1 MDYFENLVKRLLE
14 SEGYWV
20 KQSVKVN
27 LTKSEKK
34 ELGKPSIPR
43 PEIDLIGY
51 KPLENKLLIMEVKS
65 YLDSSGVS
73 FSEISK
79 NYKIPEGRYKLFT
92 CSHYRNI
99 IFKRLV
105 TDLYKQGLIIKNPKL
120 VFALAAGNVHSKDE
134 PKIKELFKSNGWFFY
149 SPGELADAV
158 RDFANIP
165 YDNDPFVMTSK
176 LLAKNTN
183 TNDT

>member
-14 SEGYWV
+14 SEGYRV

-34 ELGKPSIPR
+34 ELGKPGIPR

-51 KPLENKLLIMEVKS
+51 KPLENKLLILEVKS

-79 NYKIPEGRYKLFT
+79 NYKTPEGRCKL
-92 CSHYRNI
+92 
-99 IFKRLV
+99 
-105 TDLYKQGLIIKNPKL
+105 
-120 VFALAAGNVHSKDE
+120 
-134 PKIKELFKSNGWFFY
+134 
-149 SPGELADAV
+149 
-158 RDFANIP
+158 
-165 YDNDPFVMTSK
+165 
-176 LLAKNTN
+176 
-183 TNDT
+183 